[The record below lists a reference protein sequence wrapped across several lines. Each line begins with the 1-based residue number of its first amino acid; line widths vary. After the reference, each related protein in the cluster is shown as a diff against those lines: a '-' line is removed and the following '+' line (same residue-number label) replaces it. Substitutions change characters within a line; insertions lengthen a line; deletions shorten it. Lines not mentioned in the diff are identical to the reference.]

1 MHNIVHM
8 DLGKGREQRKLLA
21 VVLRADSAISKVKF
35 VFFCYSLPFFN
46 CYNLYQHI
54 MLNNYRER
62 SSL

>member
-1 MHNIVHM
+1 MYF
-8 DLGKGREQRKLLA
+8 LPFFFLFSFSWFLLFYFI
-21 VVLRADSAISKVKF
+21 L
-35 VFFCYSLPFFN
+35 FFGHSLPFFN